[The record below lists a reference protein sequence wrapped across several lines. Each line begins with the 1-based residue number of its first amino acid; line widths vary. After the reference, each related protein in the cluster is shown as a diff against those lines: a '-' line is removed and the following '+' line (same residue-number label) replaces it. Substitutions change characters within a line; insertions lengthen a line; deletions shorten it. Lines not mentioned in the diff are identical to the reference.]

1 MPTIAQQP
9 GKSPCC
15 DVPPPLSQPYAFA
28 SSPIPRSTAT
38 ELHSHH
44 PPIIAT
50 IHPYLEKSLHASG
63 EIAPEQYH
71 RLLPIIHVGRSETT
85 DSHEAEALAAKVL
98 ACRTSREI
106 EALLAYERPGMELK
120 KMGGA
125 KMSHPLQPAWHC
137 LRRQ

>member
-1 MPTIAQQP
+1 MRSLQAPYP
-9 GKSPCC
+9 G
-15 DVPPPLSQPYAFA
+15 LQ
-28 SSPIPRSTAT
+28 PRSY
-38 ELHSHH
+38 
-44 PPIIAT
+44 IAT

-98 ACRTSREI
+98 ACRMSREI

-120 KMGGA
+120 KWVGPRCPTPCSLPGTA
-125 KMSHPLQPAWHC
+125 
-137 LRRQ
+137 